1 MTVPLL
7 AAVAALIALVAALMW
22 FGFRRRPASIA
33 ARAETLLAQAE
44 AAHRAGRLA
53 AAERGYRR
61 VADALVKP
69 GTPDTLADTHG
80 RALIG
85 LGEVAGRQGRSA
97 DAITAFRTAFALTAL
112 PVAALELTAAQAT
125 RRAEP
130 GPLDVAICVELVTR
144 TDTDPDHVAYDFLEA
159 RCVVATGLPKS
170 ELIAVEELAGRIE
183 AGAPRLEWAVYA
195 RACALRDLG
204 RAAEAIAA
212 FERADRLVPRAATGY
227 ELGRLYRDAGRPDEA
242 LAAFERSL
250 TIEPERPEVL
260 YAMALTHLRRK
271 PADKVSRDA
280 ALEAAVGLLT
290 RTCTLAPAHAQAWL
304 GLGRAQHA
312 LGRDAAALEP
322 LRRAAEMLP
331 EHADVQMEFVTLTL
345 ARGDRS
351 AAFPVL
357 RRVLAKQPR
366 HLGANLTL
374 GTLHDQD
381 DDFAAAAP
389 CFERVVAAEPDHA
402 RARFGLGRALFEQ
415 GDAARAVVH
424 LAEVRERDAAQH
436 HLLARAYSAIGEVES
451 ADAAFSATIDAG
463 DDSALAHHRQA
474 CVRLRRERR
483 QDAIASFW
491 RVLDR
496 VDDDSPLAAEALL
509 FRGIA
514 YRDEGDLG
522 AARADAEAA
531 VAAAPDDPRAHY
543 ARGQL
548 AVLEDEWTLAQR
560 EFEIAARLDPGYAPA
575 RFGLGL
581 VREHAGELPGAAEAY
596 EGGLATRPDWTP
608 GVVRLGAARIA
619 AGRVADGIEVLAP
632 VRTEP
637 TGSARFHLGLGYARL
652 GRVER
657 ADELWAAPGGVN
669 DAIRA
674 HNVATA
680 RDLLARAAL
689 AAGDHALAREHWQA
703 CRDAFPDHEGY
714 RVALAETLFREG
726 AELLRFGRDR
736 GAPLTAARDRLG
748 AAVALVP
755 GDRRI
760 RVHLAIA
767 ALYAG
772 EPAVAVRLSAAL
784 DPVADPRVGHLAPL
798 ARLALGAGTVP
809 LGALVE
815 AEPAA
820 WAVRGMHAARG
831 RRWGDAA
838 EAYRQALVVPG
849 PVEPEPRA
857 AMCETAGCAASARA
871 ACGQCGRAYC
881 GDHGVLGG
889 VDGFGGLG
897 VVGGIGD
904 VDGVGGH
911 GGIGG
916 LSAPGAAGGELPA
929 RCGGCVD
936 SMLAALTAC
945 AHRAGAGDAAEAE
958 LIRWARGDD
967 RTSAHHLLALLR
979 AQRGDHDTALA
990 GLEQVLAGPGATEEG
1005 RLIAARVYVRRAA
1018 VHSADLVAAAA
1029 DVERAARLVPELPQ
1043 VRRARPLLR
1052 SWQALA
1058 HARADRHDASIAIRL
1073 DLERAVPTD
1082 VRNLQ
1087 CLALS
1092 ALRAGSAGGAGHTTA
1107 MWQLVCGTWAAV
1119 LYSPRFWIDLEARTG
1134 REISAEQ
1141 IRTARTE
1148 QIERVHRELGERAG
1162 QSEGAVAALYREL
1175 AQRWSLEVAA
1185 TERVAHTEPAPASI
1199 ACGPL
1204 FLARVADPEHGSP
1217 AGRELAAAVL
1227 AAVDPHTADLLGPL
1241 GVYHHLIDAG
1251 RFDEAITGLTA
1262 LAGLAGPAAT
1272 PGVAALL
1279 ARAHL
1284 ARARY
1289 LGERGE
1295 WAQALACL
1303 EQAAPIP
1310 ADATNLAAE
1319 VGVRAAQAV
1328 LAADPNEHGQTAR
1341 LLERSWALA
1350 PDGPGLREALAG
1362 AYAQLARREH
1372 ERKLYRDAIALVR
1385 RALELTPDDESVR
1398 ALAAGALRGLVM
1410 ELLARNTDAAVA
1422 EAVVAM
1428 REAHALDPGEAGRIG
1443 LTNALFLSAERLAL
1457 RGGAREQAVA
1467 AMREALELADAGA
1480 GEGPSTAG
1488 SSAPGSAVADS
1499 PVSGSAVS
1507 GPSVTGSA
1515 VSGSS
1520 VAAEARRRVAA
1531 LLVEAAQAR
1540 ERDEDFDRAIDLLE
1554 EARHYGDDPPIRRAL
1569 AFNHYY
1575 ARHYEVAEQLLRRE
1589 IADGLEIESLREA
1602 WIVVV
1607 VDRAY
1612 DLLAKDGAY
1621 EAIEVLTRALGEH
1634 EEPRLRDA
1642 LVAVYLREERYQD
1655 TIRTLEAIPSTP
1667 ENTVLLALA
1676 LHNEGVRQANMGHN
1690 HTALVHLERANEY
1703 HPTEGT
1709 REILDEIRARIH
1721 GYY

>member
-7 AAVAALIALVAALMW
+7 AAIAALLALVAALMW

-33 ARAETLLAQAE
+33 ARAETLLTQAE

-69 GTPDTLADTHG
+69 GVADAHAETRG
-80 RALIG
+80 RALVG
-85 LGEVAGRQGRSA
+85 LGEVASRQGRSV

-112 PVAALELTAAQAT
+112 PAAALELTAADAT
-125 RRAEP
+125 RRAGP
-130 GPLDVAICVELVTR
+130 GALDIAICVDLVTR
-144 TDTDPDHVAYDFLEA
+144 TDTDPDHAAYDFLEA
-159 RCVVATGLPKS
+159 RCVVAPGLPRA
-170 ELIAVEELAGRIE
+170 ELLVVEELAGRIE
-183 AGAPRLEWAVYA
+183 AGAPRTEWAVYG

-204 RAAEAIAA
+204 RAAEATAA
-212 FERADRLVPRAATGY
+212 FERADRLVPRASTCY
-227 ELGRLYRDAGRPDEA
+227 ELGRLYRDAGRPDDA

-271 PADKVSRDA
+271 PADKMSRAA
-280 ALEAAVGLLT
+280 ALEAAVALLT
-290 RTCTLAPAHAQAWL
+290 RTCTLAPTHAQAWL

-322 LRRAAEMLP
+322 LRRAADLLP
-331 EHADVQMEFVTLTL
+331 EHADVQLEFVTLTL
-345 ARGDRS
+345 ARGDRT

-357 RRVLAKQPR
+357 RRVLAAQPG
-366 HLGANLTL
+366 HVAANLTL
-374 GTLHDQD
+374 GTLHEEDA
-381 DDFAAAAP
+381 DFAAAAP
-389 CFERVVAAEPDHA
+389 CFERVVAAEPKHA
-402 RARFGLGRALFEQ
+402 RARFGLGRALFEL
-415 GDAARAVVH
+415 GAAGRAVVH
-424 LAEVRERDAAQH
+424 LAEIRERNAVQH
-436 HLLARAYSAIGEVES
+436 HLLARAYSATGELEA
-451 ADAAFSATIDAG
+451 ADASFSAAIEAG

-522 AARADAEAA
+522 AARADADAA
-531 VAAAPDDPRAHY
+531 VAAAPGDARAHY

-548 AVLEDEWTLAQR
+548 AVVEDEWTLARR
-560 EFEIAARLDPGYAPA
+560 EFETTARLDPHYAPA

-581 VREHAGELPGAAEAY
+581 VREHAGDHAGAAQAY
-596 EGGLATRPDWTP
+596 ESGLAARPDWTP

-619 AGRVADGIEVLAP
+619 AGRITDGIEVLGP

-637 TGSARFHLGLGYARL
+637 SGAARFHLGLGYARL
-652 GRVER
+652 GRVDR

-689 AAGDHALAREHWQA
+689 TAGDHALAREHWQA

-809 LGALVE
+809 LGALAE

-820 WAVRGMHAARG
+820 WAVRGMHAARA

-838 EAYRQALVVPG
+838 QAYRQSLVVPG
-849 PVEPEPRA
+849 PVEPQPHA
-857 AMCETAGCAASARA
+857 AVCESAGCVASARA
-871 ACGQCGRAYC
+871 VCGQCGRAYC
-881 GDHGVLGG
+881 ADHGVLGG
-889 VDGFGGLG
+889 D
-897 VVGGIGD
+897 
-904 VDGVGGH
+904 
-911 GGIGG
+911 
-916 LSAPGAAGGELPA
+916 LPA
-929 RCGGCVD
+929 RCGGCAD
-936 SMLAALTAC
+936 AMLAALTAC
-945 AHRAGAGDAAEAE
+945 AHQAGTGAAAEAE
-958 LIRWARGDD
+958 LTRWASGSG

-979 AQRGDHDTALA
+979 AQRGDHDAALA
-990 GLEQVLAGPGATEEG
+990 GLEPLLAGPGASDAG

-1018 VHSADLVAAAA
+1018 AHSADLVAASA
-1029 DVERAARLVPELPQ
+1029 DVERAAGLVPELAQ

-1073 DLERAVPTD
+1073 ELERAVPTD

-1092 ALRAGSAGGAGHTTA
+1092 ALRAGLADDAGHTTA

-1134 REISAEQ
+1134 REISEER
-1141 IRTARTE
+1141 IRIARTE
-1148 QIERVHRELGERAG
+1148 QIERVHRELRERAG

-1175 AQRWSLEVAA
+1175 AQRWALEVAA
-1185 TERVAHTEPAPASI
+1185 TERIAHTEPAPAAI
-1199 ACGPL
+1199 VCGPM
-1204 FLARVADPEHGSP
+1204 FLERVADPEHGSP
-1217 AGRELAAAVL
+1217 AGRELAAAVR
-1227 AAVDPHTADLLGPL
+1227 AAVDAHTADLLGPL
-1241 GVYHHLIDAG
+1241 GLYHHLIDAG
-1251 RFDEAITGLTA
+1251 RFDEAISGLTA

-1284 ARARY
+1284 ARARD

-1295 WAQALACL
+1295 WAPALGCL
-1303 EQAAPIP
+1303 EQAAPLP
-1310 ADATNLAAE
+1310 ADATELAAR
-1319 VGVRAAQAV
+1319 VGIRAAQAV
-1328 LAADPNEHGQTAR
+1328 LAADPNEHAEAAR
-1341 LLERSWALA
+1341 LLSRAWALA
-1350 PDGPGLREALAG
+1350 PDGPGLRAALAG
-1362 AYAQLARREH
+1362 AYAQLARQAH

-1385 RALELTPDDESVR
+1385 RALELTPDDAAVR

-1410 ELLARNTDAAVA
+1410 ELLATGTDAAVE
-1422 EAVVAM
+1422 EAVATM
-1428 REAHALDPGEAGRIG
+1428 REAFALDPGEAGRIG

-1467 AMREALELADAGA
+1467 AMREALELADTG
-1480 GEGPSTAG
+1480 GEGE
-1488 SSAPGSAVADS
+1488 S
-1499 PVSGSAVS
+1499 P
-1507 GPSVTGSA
+1507 
-1515 VSGSS
+1515 
-1520 VAAEARRRVAA
+1520 AAEARRRVAA
-1531 LLVEAAQAR
+1531 LLSEAAR
-1540 ERDEDFDRAIDLLE
+1540 TSEGEEDFERAITLLE
-1554 EARHYGDDPPIRRAL
+1554 EALHYGDDPPTRRAL

-1575 ARHYEVAEQLLRRE
+1575 ARHYEVAEELLRCE
-1589 IADGLEIESLREA
+1589 IADGLEIEPLREA

-1607 VDRAY
+1607 VDRGY
-1612 DLLAKDGAY
+1612 DLLAKGRAY
-1621 EAIEVLTRALGEH
+1621 EAIEVLGRALAEH

-1642 LVAVYLREERYQD
+1642 LVAVYLGEERYQD
-1655 TIRTLEAIPSTP
+1655 AIRVLEAIPLTP

-1703 HPTEGT
+1703 HPTDGT

>member
-22 FGFRRRPASIA
+22 FGIRRGPASIA
-33 ARAETLLAQAE
+33 ARADTLLTQAE

-61 VADALVKP
+61 VADALVRP
-69 GTPDTLADTHG
+69 GTPDTLTGTRG

-85 LGEVAGRQGRSA
+85 LGEVAGRQGRST
-97 DAITAFRTAFALTAL
+97 DAIAAFRTAFALTAL
-112 PVAALELTAAQAT
+112 PAAALELTAAEAT
-125 RRAEP
+125 RRP
-130 GPLDVAICVELVTR
+130 GPDALDIAICVDLVTR
-144 TDTDPDHVAYDFLEA
+144 TDTDPDHLAYDFLEA
-159 RCVVATGLPKS
+159 RCVVAVGLS
-170 ELIAVEELAGRIE
+170 REALVAVEELAGRIE

-204 RAAEAIAA
+204 RPAEAIAA
-212 FERADRLVPRAATGY
+212 FERADRLVARAATGY
-227 ELGRLYRDAGRPDEA
+227 ELGRLHRDAGRPDEA

-280 ALEAAVGLLT
+280 ALEAAVALLT
-290 RTCTLAPAHAQAWL
+290 RTCTLAPSHAQGWL

-322 LRRAAEMLP
+322 LRRAADLLP

-345 ARGDRS
+345 ARGERDG
-351 AAFPVL
+351 AFPVL

-366 HLGANLTL
+366 HLAANLTL
-374 GTLHDQD
+374 GILHDQD
-381 DDFAAAAP
+381 EDFAAAAP
-389 CFERVVAAEPDHA
+389 CFERVVAAEPGHA

-424 LAEVRERDAAQH
+424 LAEVRERTAAQH
-436 HLLARAYSAIGEVES
+436 HLLARAYSAADELRS
-451 ADAAFSATIDAG
+451 ADAAFSAAIAAG

-474 CVRLRRERR
+474 CVRLRDERR

-531 VAAAPDDPRAHY
+531 VAAAPGDPRAHY
-543 ARGQL
+543 SRGTL
-548 AVLEDEWTLAQR
+548 AVLEDEWTLARR
-560 EFEIAARLDPGYAPA
+560 EFEIAARLDPGYVPA

-581 VREHAGELPGAAEAY
+581 VREHAGEHPGAAEAY
-596 EGGLATRPDWTP
+596 ESGLADRPDWTP

-619 AGRVADGIEVLAP
+619 AGRLAEGIEVLAP

-637 TGSARFHLGLGYARL
+637 TGAARFHLALGYARL

-669 DAIRA
+669 DAIRT

-689 AAGDHALAREHWQA
+689 DAGDHALAREHWQA
-703 CRDAFPDHEGY
+703 CREAFPDHEGY

-736 GAPLTAARDRLG
+736 GAPLQSARDRLG

-809 LGALVE
+809 LGALAE

-849 PVEPEPRA
+849 PPEPDPQA
-857 AMCETAGCAASARA
+857 AICETAGCATSARA

-881 GDHGVLGG
+881 ADHGVPAGPGG
-889 VDGFGGLG
+889 T
-897 VVGGIGD
+897 
-904 VDGVGGH
+904 
-911 GGIGG
+911 
-916 LSAPGAAGGELPA
+916 GAAGDALPA

-936 SMLAALTAC
+936 AMLAALTAC
-945 AHRAGAGDAAEAE
+945 AHRAGTSEAAEVE
-958 LIRWARGDD
+958 LIRWARGGD

-979 AQRGDHDTALA
+979 AQRGDHDAAAA
-990 GLEQVLAGPGATEEG
+990 GLEQLLAGPGASDEG
-1005 RLIAARVYVRRAA
+1005 RLIAARVYVHRAA

-1092 ALRAGSAGGAGHTTA
+1092 ALRAGSAGDAGQTAA

-1134 REISAEQ
+1134 REISDER
-1141 IRTARTE
+1141 IDTARTG
-1148 QIERVHRELGERAG
+1148 QIERVHRELRERAER
-1162 QSEGAVAALYREL
+1162 SEGPVAALYREL
-1175 AQRWSLEVAA
+1175 AQRWALEVAA
-1185 TERVAHTEPAPASI
+1185 TERVARTEPAPASI

-1217 AGRELAAAVL
+1217 AGRELAAAVS
-1227 AAVDPHTADLLGPL
+1227 AAVDPHTAELLGPL

-1284 ARARY
+1284 ARARD
-1289 LGERGE
+1289 LAERAE
-1295 WAQALACL
+1295 WAPALACL

-1310 ADATNLAAE
+1310 ADATRLAAE
-1319 VGVRAAQAV
+1319 VGVRAAQAA
-1328 LAADPNEHGQTAR
+1328 LAADPHEHTEAAR
-1341 LLERSWALA
+1341 LLERAWALA

-1362 AYAQLARREH
+1362 AYAQLARQAH
-1372 ERKLYRDAIALVR
+1372 EGKLYRDAIALVR
-1385 RALELTPDDESVR
+1385 RALELTPQDESVR

-1428 REAHALDPGEAGRIG
+1428 REAYALDPGEAGRIG

-1467 AMREALELADAGA
+1467 AMREALELADAG
-1480 GEGPSTAG
+1480 GGPERSAEG
-1488 SSAPGSAVADS
+1488 SSDSGAPESVA
-1499 PVSGSAVS
+1499 AS
-1507 GPSVTGSA
+1507 GPAIPGASIV
-1515 VSGSS
+1515 GSS
-1520 VAAEARRRVAA
+1520 IAAEARRRVAA
-1531 LLVEAAQAR
+1531 LLVDAAQTR
-1540 ERDEDFDRAIDLLE
+1540 ERDDDFDRAIDLLE
-1554 EARHYGDDPPIRRAL
+1554 EARHYGDDPPTRRAL

-1575 ARHYEVAEQLLRRE
+1575 ARHYEVAEELLRHE
-1589 IADGLEIESLREA
+1589 IAGGLEIESLREA

-1612 DLLAKDGAY
+1612 DLLAKGGAY
-1621 EAIEVLTRALGEH
+1621 EAIEVLTRALGEY

-1655 TIRTLEAIPSTP
+1655 AIRTLEAIPLTP
-1667 ENTVLLALA
+1667 ENSVLLALA

-1703 HPTEGT
+1703 HPTDGT